1 MIWEVSD
8 MQEQREDKKF
18 VEFKMIRDEEMPP
31 IIFKPGAEDEV
42 NIVINQNYAIW
53 LALHRKTIGGCAEA
67 LFDKIDELLSAHLS
81 EQRMYEKME

>member
-1 MIWEVSD
+1 
-8 MQEQREDKKF
+8 MQEQEDKKF
-18 VEFKMIRDEEMPP
+18 VEFKIIRDEEMPP

-42 NIVINQNYAIW
+42 NIIINQNFAIW

-67 LFDKIDELLSAHLS
+67 LFDKIDEMLSAHLS

>member
-1 MIWEVSD
+1 MTWEVFD
-8 MQEQREDKKF
+8 MQEQEDKKF
-18 VEFKMIRDEEMPP
+18 VEFKIIRDEEMPP

-42 NIVINQNYAIW
+42 NIIINQNFAIW

-67 LFDKIDELLSAHLS
+67 LFDKIDEMLSAHLS